1 MRSTP
6 RAPQRLAVLAAALLG
21 ALLTLLPRP
30 ALAGVSVRLTS
41 RELVEVDGRWKLAFT
56 IDYGSV
62 PQLPHIPM
70 IFNFEP
76 TVLYERALTDKSPD
90 KPIINRIPLSN
101 QQGLN
106 ESLDVGFS
114 DASGKIFKIT
124 KFDFVIRRDR
134 GFESGEYDLKIKRE
148 DDGQQMGQTIKVIL
162 KGDNPIVDR
171 RAMVFAGEKKSKKAA
186 DPDKTDG
193 DKTDDKK
200 DAPAAPKEDAKSED
214 GEEKKSGDDVP
225 KVPPKQGG
233 CGCRVVGEEAPAGG
247 PLAVLGLAVA
257 VAVASRR
264 RRAA

>member
-21 ALLTLLPRP
+21 LLLALLPRP

-41 RELVEVDGRWKLAFT
+41 RDLVEVDGRWKLAFT
-56 IDYGSV
+56 LDYGSV
-62 PQLPHIPM
+62 PQIPHVPM
-70 IFNFEP
+70 IFKFEP

-124 KFDFVIRRDR
+124 KFNFVIRRDR
-134 GFESGEYDLKIKRE
+134 GFESGEYDLKIVRE
-148 DDGQQMGQTIKVIL
+148 DDGAQMGQTIKIIL
-162 KGDNPIVDR
+162 KGDNPVVDR
-171 RAMVFAGEKKSKKAA
+171 RAMVFAGEKKSKKA

-193 DKTDDKK
+193 DKADDKK
-200 DAPAAPKEDAKSED
+200 DEPAAKEETKSED
-214 GEEKKSGDDVP
+214 GDAKASGGEVP
-225 KVPPKQGG
+225 AVPPKQGG
-233 CGCRVVGEEAPAGG
+233 CGCRVAGEEAPAGG
-247 PLAVLGLAVA
+247 PLAALGFAVV

-264 RRAA
+264 SRPSR